1 MNNPVRRARI
11 RVYGR
16 VQGVGFR
23 WSAVREAGRRGL
35 TGWVRNLPDGS
46 VEALAEGSDLEGFLA
61 WCKKGPLVAQVDRS
75 EVIPERNGETLTAF
89 HIRTD

>member
-46 VEALAEGSDLEGFLA
+46 VETLAEGSDLECFLA